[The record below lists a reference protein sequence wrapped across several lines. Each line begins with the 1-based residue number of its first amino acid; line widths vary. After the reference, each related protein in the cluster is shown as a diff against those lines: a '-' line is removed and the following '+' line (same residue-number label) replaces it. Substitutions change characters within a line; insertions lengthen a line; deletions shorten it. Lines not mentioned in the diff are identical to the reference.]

1 MPLIPRVS
9 EGPGRVRGHRPR
21 CLGFDFAN
29 GQFEVREPAGLF
41 VQNNR
46 QQGLIDP
53 DLAVV
58 FDEAEFSEFIHE
70 EVHA

>member
-1 MPLIPRVS
+1 MSWIALFR
-9 EGPGRVRGHRPR
+9 
-21 CLGFDFAN
+21 LDFAGAN
-29 GQFEVREPAGLF
+29 RPPEVWEPAGLF

-58 FDEAEFSEFIHE
+58 FDEAKFSEFVHE